1 MGLSAQGS
9 ALGRHDFI
17 GRMQGQGIPL
27 PLRRRGIRHPL
38 EVEAISKEVVAIDDD
53 GNVVREFE
61 SAYDAAEKL
70 GVINAAVYWA
80 LNEKHSEARCRGY
93 RLRYKE

>member
-27 PLRRRGIRHPL
+27 PLRRRGKRHPL

-61 SAYDAAEKL
+61 IAYDMAKYL
-70 GVINAAVYWA
+70 GVINAAVIWA
-80 LNEKHSEARCRGY
+80 LNEKRPEVRCKVY
-93 RLRYKE
+93 RLRYKK